1 LLDCARAEFD
11 HSTADIL
18 QMFKVRGQMPMS
30 QGQRSRS
37 QLNLKYQQLN
47 SYKTATD
54 GLSDFKVGMGVVMK
68 SEKD

>member
-1 LLDCARAEFD
+1 
-11 HSTADIL
+11 
-18 QMFKVRGQMPMS
+18 MS